1 MDELAVQ
8 YFEHRFGKVKLHD
21 LIIDV
26 NYFTNSILGYFY
38 LKDGI
43 TAYVDI
49 QTLEKFELIATLKL
63 LK

>member
-8 YFEHRFGKVKLHD
+8 YFEHLFGKVNGD
-21 LIIDV
+21 LIIDE

-38 LKDGI
+38 LKDDI